1 MNGQRLTEQLQ
12 LVFTPA
18 EEEVFSTAADEGAE
32 PVVAK
37 CEPER
42 PAVTNSLMEAVC
54 ERENLKKALRRV
66 RANKGSPGVD
76 GTTVEQ
82 LLLGLT

>member
-18 EEEVFSTAADEGAE
+18 EDVFSTAEEGAE

-42 PAVTNSLMEAVC
+42 PAGPPT
-54 ERENLKKALRRV
+54 R
-66 RANKGSPGVD
+66 
-76 GTTVEQ
+76 
-82 LLLGLT
+82 

>member
-1 MNGQRLTEQLQ
+1 MNGKRLTEQLQ

-18 EEEVFSTAADEGAE
+18 EEGTSSSVVSGDAE

-42 PAVTNSLMEAVC
+42 SAVTNSLMETVF
-54 ERENLKKALRRV
+54 ENGEVTKEYSLDEI
-66 RANKGSPGVD
+66 RARAAI
-76 GTTVEQ
+76 
-82 LLLGLT
+82 